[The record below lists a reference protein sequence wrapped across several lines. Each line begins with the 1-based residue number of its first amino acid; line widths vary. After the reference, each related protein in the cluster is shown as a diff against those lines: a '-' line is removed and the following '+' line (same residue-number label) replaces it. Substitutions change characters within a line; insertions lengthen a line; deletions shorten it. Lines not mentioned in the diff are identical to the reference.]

1 MEQLVKYVLSGKCIV
16 YPTTTQPALGCI
28 LQSDA
33 LDILYEIKKRDY
45 NLPLSIA
52 VCDIEQAKE
61 IVEVPD
67 DVIEILRYFPEGAL
81 TIILKSRSRLDSRLG
96 GMSVA
101 VRVMSHEF

>member
-1 MEQLVKYVLSGKCIV
+1 MEQLVKHVLSGKCIV

-61 IVEVPD
+61 NQTNLAFTQEVFD
-67 DVIEILRYFPEGAL
+67 RYINLMDKGHRYSDTSAL
-81 TIILKSRSRLDSRLG
+81 MVFDELNNK
-96 GMSVA
+96 
-101 VRVMSHEF
+101 